1 MRRLRF
7 QHRFLS
13 LSLSS
18 LFLGFSAPTWG
29 EDRIE
34 LRSLLAKQANGEEV
48 DRSVILN
55 GRDDLQNEER
65 WNAGQVYVKGKW
77 IDSAQLTEDLITPK
91 LQEYL
96 ARRDVSELNMDA
108 HRRLA
113 RWCELNSL
121 SQQGKAH
128 WLAITDSSS
137 DDAEAR
143 AALGHR
149 KIGDAWYTKEQF
161 NEVDSIMTK
170 RLKDIE
176 NWYPKLVK
184 IANELSSNDTKTKS
198 KAVQLLKKIESDDSA
213 SAMGLLITQV
223 SPEEAMPFVTA
234 LRRLDSREACLAL
247 SRVALLTQS
256 GPAFDS
262 AIEGLKEYRTE
273 FYVPELLSLL
283 HDETQL
289 QQRVSMRDNGQI
301 VVEQLWIANS
311 TNEKRIE
318 KVMKTVDTNLTMV
331 AKTRAR
337 NETPRGRELSSS
349 ATLRTFLLQDPRL
362 VEAKKQEVAIQNA
375 LANEQ
380 NAALN
385 RKFKSQFDSV
395 VHVLR
400 SATGQDAGDRVSQWW
415 DWWDKENEDRTIASK
430 RSSYSYRQ
438 LREESPV
445 VYHPIEIKVVPQCE
459 CLVAGTLIQTAIG
472 LKAVETLRT
481 GDLVLS
487 SNVTTGELSL
497 KPVTTTTNRPPE
509 PIVKVISDGDIVE
522 CTAGHR
528 WWVSGIGWVRTK
540 DLIEGMVLHTAKGTS
555 MLNSIEITDRKEP
568 TFNLVV
574 ADNHTYF
581 VGKENWLSSDVT
593 PFRPVPMKVP
603 GYCESLSAKKIAANR

>member
-7 QHRFLS
+7 ECRFLT
-13 LSLSS
+13 LCLSS
-18 LFLGFSAPTWG
+18 FFSVFSAPTWG
-29 EDRIE
+29 EDRVE

-55 GRDDLQNEER
+55 SRGDLKNEER
-65 WNAGQVYVKGKW
+65 WHAGQVFVKGKW
-77 IDSAQLTEDLITPK
+77 IDSSQLNGDQVTPK

-96 ARRDVSELNMDA
+96 VRRDVAELDLDA

-113 RWCELNSL
+113 RWCDLNNL

-128 WLAITDSSS
+128 WLAITESSS
-137 DDAEAR
+137 DDVEAR
-143 AALGHR
+143 TALGHR
-149 KIGDAWYTKEQF
+149 KIGDTWYTTEQF
-161 NEVDSIMTK
+161 QEVDLNMTK

-176 NWYPKLVK
+176 NWYPKLAK
-184 IANELSSNDTKTKS
+184 LANELSSSDTKTKA
-198 KAVQLLKKIESDDSA
+198 KAIQQLKKIESDESA
-213 SAMGLLITQV
+213 SAMGLLITQL
-223 SPEEAMPFVTA
+223 SPEDAMPFITA

-247 SRVALLTQS
+247 SRVALLAQS
-256 GPAFDS
+256 GAAFDS
-262 AIEGLKEYRTE
+262 AIEGLKEYRME

-289 QQRVSMRDNGQI
+289 QQRVSMRDNGQL

-311 TNEKRIE
+311 TNEKKVE
-318 KVMKTVDTNLTMV
+318 KVMKTVETSLTVV
-331 AKTRAR
+331 ARTSVR
-337 NETPRGRELSSS
+337 NESLRGREIFSST
-349 ATLRTFLLQDPRL
+349 TLRTFLLQDPRL
-362 VEAKKQEVAIQNA
+362 VEAKKQEVAIQNV
-375 LANEQ
+375 LAKEQ
-380 NAALN
+380 NDALN
-385 RKFKSQFDSV
+385 RKYKSQFDSV

-400 SATGQDAGDRVSQWW
+400 SATGHDAGGRVSQWW
-415 DWWDKENEDRTIASK
+415 DWWDKENEDRALASK
-430 RSSYSYRQ
+430 RSSYNYRQ
-438 LREESPV
+438 LREETPI
-445 VYHPIEIKVVPQCE
+445 VYHPIEIRIVQQCE

-509 PIVKVISDGDIVE
+509 PIIKVVSDGDVVE

-540 DLIEGMVLHTAKGTS
+540 DLMEGMVLHTAKGTS
-555 MLNSIEITDRKEP
+555 MLKGIEITDRKEP
-568 TFNLVV
+568 TYNLVV

-581 VGKENWLSSDVT
+581 VGKESWLSSDVT

-603 GYCESLSAKKIAANR
+603 GYYESLSAKKIAASR

>member
-1 MRRLRF
+1 LC
-7 QHRFLS
+7 
-13 LSLSS
+13 LSS
-18 LFLGFSAPTWG
+18 FFSVFSAPTWG
-29 EDRIE
+29 EDRVE

-55 GRDDLQNEER
+55 SRDDLKNEER
-65 WNAGQVYVKGKW
+65 WHAGQVFVKGKW
-77 IDSAQLTEDLITPK
+77 IDSSQLNEDQVTPK

-96 ARRDVSELNMDA
+96 VRRDVAELDLDA

-113 RWCELNSL
+113 RWCDLNNL

-128 WLAITDSSS
+128 WLAITESSS
-137 DDAEAR
+137 DDVEAR
-143 AALGHR
+143 TALGHR
-149 KIGDAWYTKEQF
+149 KIGDTWYTTEQF
-161 NEVDSIMTK
+161 QEVDSNMTK
-170 RLKDIE
+170 RLKGIE
-176 NWYPKLVK
+176 NWYPKLAK
-184 IANELSSNDTKTKS
+184 LANELSSNDTKI
-198 KAVQLLKKIESDDSA
+198 KAKAIQQLKKIESDDSA
-213 SAMGLLITQV
+213 SAIGLLITQL
-223 SPEEAMPFVTA
+223 SPEDAMPFITA

-247 SRVALLTQS
+247 SRVALLAQS

-262 AIEGLKEYRTE
+262 AIEGLKEYRME

-289 QQRVSMRDNGQI
+289 QQRVSMRDNGQL

-311 TNEKRIE
+311 TNEKKVE
-318 KVMKTVDTNLTMV
+318 KVMKTVETSLTVV
-331 AKTRAR
+331 ARTSVR
-337 NETPRGRELSSS
+337 NESLRGREIFSST
-349 ATLRTFLLQDPRL
+349 TLRTFLLQDPRL
-362 VEAKKQEVAIQNA
+362 VEAKKQEVAIQNV
-375 LANEQ
+375 LAKEQ
-380 NAALN
+380 NDALN
-385 RKFKSQFDSV
+385 RKYKSQFDSV

-400 SATGQDAGDRVSQWW
+400 SATGHDAGGRVSQWW
-415 DWWDKENEDRTIASK
+415 DWWDKENEDRALASK
-430 RSSYSYRQ
+430 RSSYNYRQ
-438 LREESPV
+438 LREETPI
-445 VYHPIEIKVVPQCE
+445 VYHPIEIRIVQQCE

-509 PIVKVISDGDIVE
+509 PIIKVVSDGDVVE

-540 DLIEGMVLHTAKGTS
+540 DLMEGMVLHTAKGTS
-555 MLNSIEITDRKEP
+555 MLKGIEITDRKEP
-568 TFNLVV
+568 TYNLVV

-581 VGKENWLSSDVT
+581 VGKESWLSSDVT

-603 GYCESLSAKKIAANR
+603 GYYESLSAKKIAANR

>member
-7 QHRFLS
+7 ECRFLA
-13 LSLSS
+13 LCLSS
-18 LFLGFSAPTWG
+18 FFSVFSAPTWG
-29 EDRIE
+29 EDRVE

-55 GRDDLQNEER
+55 SRDDLKNEER
-65 WNAGQVYVKGKW
+65 WHAGQVFVKGKW
-77 IDSAQLTEDLITPK
+77 IDSSQLNEDQVTPK

-96 ARRDVSELNMDA
+96 VRRDVAELDLDA

-113 RWCELNSL
+113 RWCDLNNL

-128 WLAITDSSS
+128 WLAITESSS
-137 DDAEAR
+137 DDVEAR
-143 AALGHR
+143 TALGHR
-149 KIGDAWYTKEQF
+149 KIGDTWYTTEQF
-161 NEVDSIMTK
+161 QEVDSNMTK
-170 RLKDIE
+170 RLKGIE
-176 NWYPKLVK
+176 NWYPKLAK
-184 IANELSSNDTKTKS
+184 LANELSSNDTKI
-198 KAVQLLKKIESDDSA
+198 KAKAIQQLKKIESDDSA
-213 SAMGLLITQV
+213 SAIGLLITQL
-223 SPEEAMPFVTA
+223 SPEDAMPFITA

-247 SRVALLTQS
+247 SRVALLAQS

-262 AIEGLKEYRTE
+262 AIEGLKEYRME

-289 QQRVSMRDNGQI
+289 QQRVSMRDNGQL

-311 TNEKRIE
+311 TNEKKVE
-318 KVMKTVDTNLTMV
+318 KVMKTVETSLTVV
-331 AKTRAR
+331 ARLRLR
-337 NETPRGRELSSS
+337 NESPRGREIFSST
-349 ATLRTFLLQDPRL
+349 TLRTFLLQDPRL
-362 VEAKKQEVAIQNA
+362 VEAKKQEVAIQNV
-375 LANEQ
+375 LAKEQ
-380 NAALN
+380 NDALN
-385 RKFKSQFDSV
+385 RKYKSQFDSV

-400 SATGQDAGDRVSQWW
+400 SATGHDAGGRVSQWW
-415 DWWDKENEDRTIASK
+415 DWWDKENEDRALASK
-430 RSSYSYRQ
+430 RSSYNYRQ
-438 LREESPV
+438 LREETPI
-445 VYHPIEIKVVPQCE
+445 VYRPIEIRIVQQCE

-509 PIVKVISDGDIVE
+509 PIIKVVSDGDVVE

-540 DLIEGMVLHTAKGTS
+540 DLMEGMILHTAKGTS
-555 MLNSIEITDRKEP
+555 MLKGIDITDRKEP
-568 TFNLVV
+568 TYNLVV

-581 VGKENWLSSDVT
+581 VGKESWLSSDVT

-603 GYCESLSAKKIAANR
+603 GYYESLSAKKIAANR

>member
-7 QHRFLS
+7 ECRFLT
-13 LSLSS
+13 LCLSS
-18 LFLGFSAPTWG
+18 FFSVFSAPTWG
-29 EDRIE
+29 EDRVE

-55 GRDDLQNEER
+55 SRGDLKNEER
-65 WNAGQVYVKGKW
+65 WHAGQVFVKGKW
-77 IDSAQLTEDLITPK
+77 IDSSQLNEDQVTPK

-96 ARRDVSELNMDA
+96 VRRDVAELDLDA

-113 RWCELNSL
+113 RWCDLNNL

-128 WLAITDSSS
+128 WLAITESSS
-137 DDAEAR
+137 DDVEAR
-143 AALGHR
+143 TALGHR
-149 KIGDAWYTKEQF
+149 KIGDTWYTTEQF
-161 NEVDSIMTK
+161 QEVDLNMTK

-176 NWYPKLVK
+176 NWYPKLAK
-184 IANELSSNDTKTKS
+184 LANELSSSDTKTKA
-198 KAVQLLKKIESDDSA
+198 KAIQQLKKIESDESA
-213 SAMGLLITQV
+213 SAMGLLITQL
-223 SPEEAMPFVTA
+223 SPEDAMPFITA

-247 SRVALLTQS
+247 SRVALLAQS
-256 GPAFDS
+256 GAAFDS
-262 AIEGLKEYRTE
+262 AIEGLKEYRME

-289 QQRVSMRDNGQI
+289 QQRVSMRDNGQL

-311 TNEKRIE
+311 TNEKKVE
-318 KVMKTVDTNLTMV
+318 KIMKTVETSLTVV
-331 AKTRAR
+331 ARTSVR
-337 NETPRGRELSSS
+337 NESLRGREIFSST
-349 ATLRTFLLQDPRL
+349 TLRTFLLQDPRL
-362 VEAKKQEVAIQNA
+362 VEAKKQEVAIQNV
-375 LANEQ
+375 LAKEQ
-380 NAALN
+380 NDALN
-385 RKFKSQFDSV
+385 RKYKSQFDSV

-400 SATGQDAGDRVSQWW
+400 SATGHDAGGRVSQWW
-415 DWWDKENEDRTIASK
+415 DWWDKENEDRALASK
-430 RSSYSYRQ
+430 RSSYNYRQ
-438 LREESPV
+438 LREETPI
-445 VYHPIEIKVVPQCE
+445 VYHPIEIRIVQQCE

-509 PIVKVISDGDIVE
+509 PIIKVVSDGDVVE

-540 DLIEGMVLHTAKGTS
+540 DLMEGMVLHTAKGTS
-555 MLNSIEITDRKEP
+555 MLKGIEITDRKEP
-568 TFNLVV
+568 TYNLVV

-581 VGKENWLSSDVT
+581 VGKESWLSSDVT

-603 GYCESLSAKKIAANR
+603 GYYESLSAKKIAASR